1 MLNYTK
7 LILQYQLIAIFH
19 EIFSFTHT
27 HTQTHLTSDVRFTK
41 SLIFIILQHQ
51 TKKHFFTWLFPH
63 FGDRE
68 LNLVGGCL
76 HHAPH
81 TGLVGQ
87 TDGGT
92 GGVFKHRDKTLG
104 QDGLAVTQF
113 CPDLDLHFLK
123 NPSHTKYFILWNTNR
138 FINILYAKFT
148 CRSNLKII
156 KLCPTQSNMQ
166 SSVWQASFMPTS
178 SCNRTDL
185 GLGSTCNVD
194 TSTPWQVLNDLVH
207 GGTRTDT
214 HCHSV
219 SVIEINQF
227 ISFDRYTFTIK

>member
-1 MLNYTK
+1 MCCSSLNLYFLSFSSIKKRRPK
-7 LILQYQLIAIFH
+7 L
-19 EIFSFTHT
+19 
-27 HTQTHLTSDVRFTK
+27 
-41 SLIFIILQHQ
+41 
-51 TKKHFFTWLFPH
+51 FFTWLFPY

-68 LNLVGGCL
+68 LYLVGGCL

-156 KLCPTQSNMQ
+156 KLCPICNHQ
-166 SSVWQASFMPTS
+166 FDRLL
-178 SCNRTDL
+178 SCQHEVVTGLTLVLGPLVMWTHPLHGRSWMILYTVGL
-185 GLGSTCNVD
+185 GLIHTV
-194 TSTPWQVLNDLVH
+194 T
-207 GGTRTDT
+207 
-214 HCHSV
+214 V
-219 SVIEINQF
+219 SLW
-227 ISFDRYTFTIK
+227 